1 MISMNEN
8 SVSRKKAL
16 LYIVIVGVIA
26 FIAGSFLSD
35 SYSYYEDDSVAG
47 LEDSCNVLVLS
58 ANGILSTYI
67 PEQTTDDWSDV
78 SSSEYITDG
87 ILLAQDDPD
96 IKAVLLSIESS
107 GGYGVAG
114 EEIANALK
122 RLDKPSV
129 AVIRGVGASAA
140 YWAATGADKIYASK
154 ISDVGSIAITA
165 SYLDETNKIAKEGY
179 QYTELSSGKYKD
191 LGDTGRPLTAE
202 ERAIVL
208 SDLRK
213 AHDVFVQV
221 VATNRNLEKSEVE
234 KLANGLTYVGTDAL
248 SYGLIDEIGDIAT
261 ATKYLEEQIREKVE
275 LCWY

>member
-1 MISMNEN
+1 MLEG
-8 SVSRKKAL
+8 SVSKKKAVVL
-16 LYIVIVGVIA
+16 LVIVGVVA
-26 FIAGSFLSD
+26 LVAGTFIVSETN
-35 SYSYYEDDSVAG
+35 YYEDNYS
-47 LEDSCNVLVLS
+47 LEDSCNVLALS

-87 ILLAQDDPD
+87 ILSAQDDPD
-96 IKAVLLSIESS
+96 IKAVLLSIDSS

-129 AVIRGVGASAA
+129 AVIRTVGASAA

-154 ISDVGSIAITA
+154 MSDVGSIAITA

-191 LGDTGRPLTAE
+191 LGDTGRPLTVE

-213 AHDVFVQV
+213 AHEVFVQD
-221 VATNRNLEKSEVE
+221 VATNRNLELGEVE

-248 SYGLIDEIGDIAT
+248 SYGLIDEIGDIAS
-261 ATKYLEEQIREKVE
+261 ATKYLEEQIGEKVE

>member
-1 MISMNEN
+1 MEDEKIT
-8 SVSRKKAL
+8 RKKVLAIIIAVAVVAFGAGAIFSGSDYEE
-16 LYIVIVGVIA
+16 YISD
-26 FIAGSFLSD
+26 GSES
-35 SYSYYEDDSVAG
+35 
-47 LEDSCNVLVLS
+47 DSCNVLVLS
-58 ANGILSTYI
+58 ANGYLSTYI

-87 ILLAQDDPD
+87 ILSAQNDQE
-96 IKAVLLSIESS
+96 IKAVLLYIDSS
-107 GGYGVAG
+107 GGNGVAG

-129 AVIRGVGASAA
+129 AVIRAIGASSA
-140 YWAATGADKIYASK
+140 YWASTGADKIYASK

-191 LGDTGRPLTAE
+191 LGDIGRPLTAE

-213 AHDVFVQV
+213 AHDVFVEA
-221 VATNRNLEKSEVE
+221 VAINRNLEKSEVE

-248 SYGLIDEIGDIAT
+248 GYGLIDEIGDINT
-261 ATKYLEEQIREKVE
+261 ATKYLEEQIGEKVE

>member
-179 QYTELSSGKYKD
+179 QYTELSSAKYKD
-191 LGDTGRPLTAE
+191 LGDIGRPLTAE

-213 AHDVFVQV
+213 AHDVFVQA

-234 KLANGLTYVGTDAL
+234 KLANGLTYIGTDAL
-248 SYGLIDEIGDIAT
+248 SYGLIDEIGDIAS

>member
-87 ILLAQDDPD
+87 ILSAQDDPD

>member
-1 MISMNEN
+1 MLEG
-8 SVSRKKAL
+8 SVSKKKAVVL
-16 LYIVIVGVIA
+16 LVIVGVVA
-26 FIAGSFLSD
+26 LVAGTFIVSETN
-35 SYSYYEDDSVAG
+35 YYEDNYS
-47 LEDSCNVLVLS
+47 LEDSCNVLALS

-87 ILLAQDDPD
+87 ILSAQDDPD
-96 IKAVLLSIESS
+96 IKAVLLSIDSS

-129 AVIRGVGASAA
+129 AVIRTVGASAA

-154 ISDVGSIAITA
+154 MSDVGSIAITA

-191 LGDTGRPLTAE
+191 LGDTGRPLTVE

-213 AHDVFVQV
+213 AHEVFVQD
-221 VATNRNLEKSEVE
+221 VATNRNLE
-234 KLANGLTYVGTDAL
+234 LG
-248 SYGLIDEIGDIAT
+248 
-261 ATKYLEEQIREKVE
+261 
-275 LCWY
+275 

>member
-1 MISMNEN
+1 MLEGSISK
-8 SVSRKKAL
+8 KKAL
-16 LYIVIVGVIA
+16 ILLIIIGVVALVAGTFIV
-26 FIAGSFLSD
+26 SET
-35 SYSYYEDDSVAG
+35 SYYEDGYSM
-47 LEDSCNVLVLS
+47 EDSCNVLVLT
-58 ANGILSTYI
+58 ANGYLSTYI

-87 ILLAQDDPD
+87 ILSAQNDQE
-96 IKAVLLSIESS
+96 IKAVLLYIDSS
-107 GGYGVAG
+107 GGNGVAG

-122 RLDKPSV
+122 RLNKPSV
-129 AVIRGVGASAA
+129 AVIRAIGASAA

-191 LGDTGRPLTAE
+191 LGDVGRPLTAE

-213 AHDVFVQV
+213 AHDVFVEA
-221 VATNRNLEKSEVE
+221 VAINRNLEKSEVE

-248 SYGLIDEIGDIAT
+248 GYGLIDEIGDIST
-261 ATKYLEEQIREKVE
+261 ATKYLEEQIGEKVE